1 MHTSGAERS
10 GLDGCSERA
19 RWFSSVGRLEEEK
32 KVLRGLVSL
41 APLARTPSMPDL
53 PQEGGGTA
61 TADEAAASATLVRLE
76 LRARLRE
83 QHGVVRSNDDE

>member
-1 MHTSGAERS
+1 MVVQSAR
-10 GLDGCSERA
+10 DGFPLGR
-19 RWFSSVGRLEEEK
+19 SVGRGEVGAWL
-32 KVLRGLVSL
+32 GWCSS
-41 APLARTPSMPDL
+41 LARTPSMPDL

-61 TADEAAASATLVRLE
+61 TAAKASATLVRLE

>member
-1 MHTSGAERS
+1 MVVQSAR
-10 GLDGCSERA
+10 DGFPLGR
-19 RWFSSVGRLEEEK
+19 SVGRGEEGAR
-32 KVLRGLVSL
+32 LAGALVPL
-41 APLARTPSMPDL
+41 APLTRTPSMPDL

-61 TADEAAASATLVRLE
+61 TAAKASATLVRLE